1 LGELAYHYCSICS
14 AVQFIERGI
23 TEKDLNLTRNQ
34 FSQFVSN
41 EVTPPLSLMEM
52 DFSHIRQNDKI
63 GGIFSV
69 DESGTFTSPELERI
83 VQLKKK
89 NEEFFSRARQLRKEM
104 SEFSISVSKEVSD
117 LIEEFPLG
125 TDVTVDESSNPP
137 EKIRSPDTE
146 TETSSQMSQK
156 SI

>member
-1 LGELAYHYCSICS
+1 
-14 AVQFIERGI
+14 
-23 TEKDLNLTRNQ
+23 
-34 FSQFVSN
+34 
-41 EVTPPLSLMEM
+41 MEM

-104 SEFSISVSKEVSD
+104 SAGLPKSKRFFSMVSKLHRFTIFRHNERKKWRLKYVS
-117 LIEEFPLG
+117 LI
-125 TDVTVDESSNPP
+125 
-137 EKIRSPDTE
+137 
-146 TETSSQMSQK
+146 
-156 SI
+156 

>member
-1 LGELAYHYCSICS
+1 
-14 AVQFIERGI
+14 
-23 TEKDLNLTRNQ
+23 
-34 FSQFVSN
+34 
-41 EVTPPLSLMEM
+41 MEM

-104 SEFSISVSKEVSD
+104 SAGLPKSKRFFNGIKITPLYDFS
-117 LIEEFPLG
+117 P
-125 TDVTVDESSNPP
+125 
-137 EKIRSPDTE
+137 
-146 TETSSQMSQK
+146 Q
-156 SI
+156 